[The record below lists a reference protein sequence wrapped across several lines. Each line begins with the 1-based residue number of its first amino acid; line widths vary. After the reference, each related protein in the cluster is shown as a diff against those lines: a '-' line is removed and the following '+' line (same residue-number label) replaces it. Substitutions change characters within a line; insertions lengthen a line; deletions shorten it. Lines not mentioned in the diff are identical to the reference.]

1 MHRFIEI
8 PPSPVR
14 IKVFEIIESY
24 ESKFSDLEDDCN
36 RKIEAIEQGDP
47 IDQGA
52 IKNVRVF
59 VAKKQKCEWVTK
71 WLVGMEIRVSS
82 QKL

>member
-1 MHRFIEI
+1 M
-8 PPSPVR
+8 R

-24 ESKFSDLEDDCN
+24 ESKFQDLEDDRD
-36 RKIEAIEQGDP
+36 RKVEAIEQGDP

-59 VAKKQKCEWVTK
+59 VAKKQKDAC
-71 WLVGMEIRVSS
+71 GR
-82 QKL
+82 

>member
-1 MHRFIEI
+1 MHRFIDI

-24 ESKFSDLEDDCN
+24 ESNFKILEDDRE
-36 RKIEAIEQGDP
+36 RKVEAIEQGDS

-59 VAKKQKCEWVTK
+59 VAKKAKNASW
-71 WLVGMEIRVSS
+71 
-82 QKL
+82 